1 MSTPIELELNDGS
14 KWSPTDEQIARW
26 QAAYVGLDVR
36 QQLLAAAVWVAANP
50 TRRKTLRGA
59 PTFCV
64 NWLGRANNAGSAPS
78 SNSKWAPADPGSI
91 AKPRYV
97 EDPDMWRHIAAADKM
112 AYYVVRGLSVP
123 DDDQL
128 YKIDLGRMVKA
139 VNAGTKIDP
148 NVDGDDWMTER
159 TRRSAVHGTLAVA
172 IRQNWSTLDR
182 RPKSERTE

>member
-1 MSTPIELELNDGS
+1 
-14 KWSPTDEQIARW
+14 
-26 QAAYVGLDVR
+26 
-36 QQLLAAAVWVAANP
+36 
-50 TRRKTLRGA
+50 
-59 PTFCV
+59 
-64 NWLGRANNAGSAPS
+64 
-78 SNSKWAPADPGSI
+78 
-91 AKPRYV
+91 
-97 EDPDMWRHIAAADKM
+97 MWRHIAAADKM

-128 YKIDLGRMVKA
+128 YKFDLGRMVNA
-139 VNAGTKIDP
+139 VNAGMKIDT